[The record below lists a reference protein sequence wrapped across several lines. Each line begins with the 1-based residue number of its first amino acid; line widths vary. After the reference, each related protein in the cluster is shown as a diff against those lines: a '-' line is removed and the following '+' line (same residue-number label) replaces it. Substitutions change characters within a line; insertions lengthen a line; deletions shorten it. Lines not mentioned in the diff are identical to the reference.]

1 MRSRHW
7 GRGGGLMQCD
17 WCPYTN
23 RRLEL
28 DIQRAMATRG
38 YEEKVAV
45 HVPNGQCL
53 HLDFQPP

>member
-1 MRSRHW
+1 
-7 GRGGGLMQCD
+7 MQYD

-28 DIQRAMATRG
+28 DIQRVMATQG
-38 YEEKVAV
+38 YEEKVAA
-45 HVPNGQCL
+45 HMPNGRCL

>member
-1 MRSRHW
+1 MRLWHW
-7 GRGGGLMQCD
+7 GRGGGLMQYD

-28 DIQRAMATRG
+28 DIQRVMATQG
-38 YEEKVAV
+38 YEEKVAA
-45 HVPNGQCL
+45 HMPNGRCL